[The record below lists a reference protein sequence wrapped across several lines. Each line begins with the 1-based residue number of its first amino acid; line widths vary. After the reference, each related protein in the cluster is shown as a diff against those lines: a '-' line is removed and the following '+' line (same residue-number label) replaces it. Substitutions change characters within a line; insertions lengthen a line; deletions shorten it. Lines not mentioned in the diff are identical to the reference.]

1 MQRNFTLEY
10 YIIYVDYI
18 LTLDHSFMKYIAQG
32 KYWLEILDFVRKRS
46 QKREADIIEKLYAIT
61 ITITTRAIN
70 SNSYL
75 AHGNYF
81 VTSAISNNW

>member
-1 MQRNFTLEY
+1 MQRNLTHEY

-18 LTLDHSFMKYIAQG
+18 LMLDHSFMKYIAQG
-32 KYWLEILDFVRKRS
+32 TYCLEILNFVRKRS
-46 QKREADIIEKLYAIT
+46 WKRKADVIEKLYAMT

-75 AHGNYF
+75 AHGN
-81 VTSAISNNW
+81 